1 MGADILF
8 AFFFLSTYVFVQS
21 CLVLFQELLHL
32 LGEVVPLALQLF
44 VQPQPV
50 LIHLPLQLILQGH
63 QVLLMLPPHAFV
75 PRHLLTQLR
84 VLLMFLHLT
93 GHLQDFRTKRRLA
106 RAAQG
111 LCFPSEFPNNDEA
124 KAPTHIPSRIPYTQV
139 EDKVNDPKL
148 TIAMMLK
155 LRFINPFF
163 NFKLTATQT
172 CSRLATD
179 VETEHQNLEV
189 PKVNVGPT
197 W

>member
-1 MGADILF
+1 
-8 AFFFLSTYVFVQS
+8 
-21 CLVLFQELLHL
+21 
-32 LGEVVPLALQLF
+32 
-44 VQPQPV
+44 
-50 LIHLPLQLILQGH
+50 
-63 QVLLMLPPHAFV
+63 
-75 PRHLLTQLR
+75 
-84 VLLMFLHLT
+84 MFLHLT
-93 GHLQDFRTKRRLA
+93 GHLHDFRTKRRLA

-163 NFKLTATQT
+163 NFKLNATPT
-172 CSRLATD
+172 WSRLATD